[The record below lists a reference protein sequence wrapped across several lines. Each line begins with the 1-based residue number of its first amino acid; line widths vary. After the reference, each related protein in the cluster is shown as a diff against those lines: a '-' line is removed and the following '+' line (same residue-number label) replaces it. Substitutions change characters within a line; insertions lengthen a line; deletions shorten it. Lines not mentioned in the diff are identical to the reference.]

1 MKKPQLKKYKSI
13 YCDSPLV
20 IKVAL
25 ILSHFVMGIGHII
38 QKQIARGIILLI
50 LEIAYIFYMI
60 SNGFESIIGF
70 FTLNVHNVQSN
81 FSLLYGILA
90 IFITAFFVFCYLLN
104 IKLTYENALR
114 INKGEKLKS
123 FKEDL
128 KSLANERFYTLAL
141 VIPILGAVLFTVL
154 PLVFMI
160 CIAFTD
166 YGTSGTIP
174 IMNTKYL
181 SWTGLESFIS
191 LFSNAQNFKA
201 LKNVFFWT
209 MIWATLATFTCYF
222 GGFLL
227 AMLINKKVIK
237 LKPMYRSIF
246 VVTMAIP
253 QFLSLRVM
261 NAMFSKYGPINTL
274 LLDWGLI
281 TERIAFWD
289 DPFIAK
295 VLIIFI
301 NMWVGIPYFMLLISG
316 LLVNIPK
323 DYYEAAKMDGASKS
337 YIFFKI
343 TLPHIIFMTTPLL
356 ITNFISNINNF
367 NVIWF
372 LTNGGP
378 TGLGTGGSAG
388 GTDILITWLYKLT
401 MQHNPEYNIGAAI
414 GIIMFI
420 ISASLSLIIY
430 RRSAAYN
437 KEEDYQ

>member
-1 MKKPQLKKYKSI
+1 MKKPLLEKYKSI
-13 YCDSPLV
+13 YRNSSPP
-20 IKVAL
+20 IKISL
-25 ILSHFVMGIGHII
+25 ILTHFIMGLGQIV
-38 QKQIARGIILLI
+38 QKQIVRGIMFLLI
-50 LEIAYIFYMI
+50 EIAYLLYMV
-60 SNGFESIIGF
+60 SSGFESLIGF
-70 FTLNVHNVQSN
+70 FSLNVHNVQSN

-90 IFITAFFVFCYLLN
+90 IFVTAFFVFCYLLN
-104 IKLTYENALR
+104 LKLTYNNASKI
-114 INKGEKLKS
+114 INGGKLSS

-128 KSLANERFYTLAL
+128 KSLANEKFYAVALA
-141 VIPILGAVLFTVL
+141 IPIVGALLFTVL

-174 IMNTKYL
+174 IMNDKHL
-181 SWTGLESFIS
+181 SWTGLQSFID

-201 LKNVFFWT
+201 LQNVFVWT
-209 MIWATLATFTCYF
+209 IIWAFLATFTCYF

-227 AMLINKKVIK
+227 ALLINKKVVK
-237 LKPMYRSIF
+237 LKPLYRSIF

-261 NAMFSKYGPINTL
+261 NTMFSKYGPINTM

-289 DPFIAK
+289 DPLIAK
-295 VLIIFI
+295 VLIIII

-316 LLVNIPK
+316 LLMNIPK
-323 DYYEAAKMDGASKS
+323 DYYEAATIDGATKKDL
-337 YIFFKI
+337 FFKI
-343 TLPHIIFMTTPLL
+343 TLPQIIFMTTPLL

-430 RRSAAYN
+430 RRSASYN
-437 KEEDYQ
+437 KEEEYQ

>member
-1 MKKPQLKKYKSI
+1 MKKPLLEKYKSI
-13 YCDSPLV
+13 YCNSSLP
-20 IKVAL
+20 IKISL
-25 ILSHFVMGIGHII
+25 ILTYFIMGLGQMF
-38 QKQIARGIILLI
+38 QKQFVRGIMFLLI
-50 LEIAYIFYMI
+50 EAAYLLYMI
-60 SNGFESIIGF
+60 SSGFESLMGF

-90 IFITAFFVFCYLLN
+90 IIITAFFVFCYLLN
-104 IKLTYENALR
+104 LKLTYNNASK
-114 INKGEKLKS
+114 IIKGEPLKS
-123 FKEDL
+123 FKDDL
-128 KSLANERFYTLAL
+128 KSLANEKFYATALA
-141 VIPILGAVLFTVL
+141 IPIVGALLFTVL

-174 IMNTKYL
+174 IMNVKNL
-181 SWTGLESFIS
+181 SWTGFESFKS
-191 LFSNAQNFKA
+191 LFSNSQNFKA
-201 LKNVFFWT
+201 LKNVFGWT
-209 MIWATLATFTCYF
+209 IIWAFLATFTCYF

-227 AMLINKKVIK
+227 ALLINKKSIK
-237 LKPMYRSIF
+237 IKPLFRSVF

-261 NAMFSKYGPINTL
+261 NTMFSKYGPINTI

-289 DPFIAK
+289 DPLIAK
-295 VLIIFI
+295 TLIILI

-316 LLVNIPK
+316 LLINIPK
-323 DYYEAAKMDGASKS
+323 DYYEAAEIDGASKTH
-337 YIFFKI
+337 IFFKI
-343 TLPHIIFMTTPLL
+343 TLPHIVFMTTPLL

-437 KEEDYQ
+437 REEEYQ